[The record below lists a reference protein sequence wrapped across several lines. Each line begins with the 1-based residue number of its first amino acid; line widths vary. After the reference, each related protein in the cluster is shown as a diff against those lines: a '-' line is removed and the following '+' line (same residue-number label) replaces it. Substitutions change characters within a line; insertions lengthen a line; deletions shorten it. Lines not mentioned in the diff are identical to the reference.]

1 MEKNKYEK
9 PVIRKLGYENEV
21 MGFECSNG
29 IALKS
34 QCAGGLKAS
43 ACAGG
48 GNFSSIGCEVGSTP
62 AS

>member
-21 MGFECSNG
+21 MGFFCSFG
-29 IALKS
+29 TALKS
-34 QCAGGLKAS
+34 QCVGGLKAV

-48 GNFSSIGCEVGSTP
+48 GNFTAAGCGTGPTP
-62 AS
+62 